1 MIREAIGKV
10 QEETKVSGVDTKI
23 TDKEV
28 LNFLTNKF
36 GEIDVLSSYS
46 VIGNMIKMLF
56 VAQGH
61 TSTYTTEIKWVQ
73 SNTDFDDSS
82 NS

>member
-1 MIREAIGKV
+1 MLREAIKIAE
-10 QEETKVSGVDTKI
+10 EETKISGKDIKVTKSQVR
-23 TDKEV
+23 K
-28 LNFLTNKF
+28 FLTNKF
-36 GEIDVLSSYS
+36 GKIDVLSSFS

-61 TSTYTTEIKWVQ
+61 TSTYTTETKWVL
-73 SNTDFDDSS
+73 SNTDFSDTS